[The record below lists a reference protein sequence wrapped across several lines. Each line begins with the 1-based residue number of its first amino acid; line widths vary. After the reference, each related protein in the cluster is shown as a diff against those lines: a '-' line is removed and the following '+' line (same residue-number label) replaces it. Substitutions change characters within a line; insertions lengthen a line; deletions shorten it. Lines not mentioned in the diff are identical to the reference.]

1 MIYLYNYLTPQYF
14 YLGLFLIY
22 IVLLLILLFKKSI
35 YPKLPLEIYKKNPE
49 LLLDYLDK
57 YYIKNKYITF
67 SLVIF
72 YICLKIGFILSIR
85 YLYLNYAFYITKIF
99 SEIHTSS
106 FVFIF
111 KILCILLL
119 FIISIQL
126 FYSLL
131 YAIFFDEMLKIY
143 IYCMKNIKLLKLK
156 NRLAAF
162 YTKDITGPCYL
173 FFDCIYRKTPE
184 PNDYFYNQYYSHDYI
199 YKNNH
204 IKKITLIIIKLTE
217 KYHVIFLFVKFCRK
231 ICHILYVHFNQENL
245 FKYVP
250 WFLLIITFLYDF
262 FNLCLYYTYYILF
275 FCYLLNLYNNFY
287 NFIFK
292 FDIILISELKSYF
305 YENNPEYC
313 KQRIYNN
320 ENMTPYTKSTR
331 YESLVYILNDPA
343 IIEHIFHNFKKESD
357 EDIKMRIMNLR
368 FYTIVLLSILIIYLI
383 DLILNNK
390 IVCNYP
396 SFILIG
402 SISFIWL
409 LTIFY
414 GKNTYALEKEDPN
427 ENKFPMYIYN
437 RRYEVMFWLLIILQ
451 SYILWKVLFKP
462 QILFMNTETLLQLP
476 FDLLKISKNYNLEEK
491 ILYLFDYF
499 EFKLHSIEPKNHEYL
514 RHILRQI
521 DFDSLITSENPR
533 DIQVYINLFL
543 ENHEMLQIFVNK
555 SIFHFDYLIQEIFED
570 LRVFINTDKF
580 KAEQVTDSYIWEFL
594 ENNKDMI
601 KNLLQE
607 KNNVSFTKH
616 FIRQKFFDDL
626 NDFMQEKKSKN
637 NNFMVLLGYML
648 FIYANKVIF
657 TPIDNFTI
665 NIGQII
671 SVFLQHK
678 VYLKDYEIE
687 LKLKLMVYKFIA
699 LIFNF
704 YWVSANIGDNFF
716 YIDGAL
722 VKEILEYGY
731 NNAHKVFSQPD
742 FTVKSYLIDKD
753 LLSNIKKF
761 FIK

>member
-1 MIYLYNYLTPQYF
+1 
-14 YLGLFLIY
+14 
-22 IVLLLILLFKKSI
+22 
-35 YPKLPLEIYKKNPE
+35 
-49 LLLDYLDK
+49 
-57 YYIKNKYITF
+57 
-67 SLVIF
+67 
-72 YICLKIGFILSIR
+72 
-85 YLYLNYAFYITKIF
+85 
-99 SEIHTSS
+99 
-106 FVFIF
+106 
-111 KILCILLL
+111 
-119 FIISIQL
+119 
-126 FYSLL
+126 
-131 YAIFFDEMLKIY
+131 
-143 IYCMKNIKLLKLK
+143 
-156 NRLAAF
+156 
-162 YTKDITGPCYL
+162 
-173 FFDCIYRKTPE
+173 
-184 PNDYFYNQYYSHDYI
+184 
-199 YKNNH
+199 
-204 IKKITLIIIKLTE
+204 
-217 KYHVIFLFVKFCRK
+217 
-231 ICHILYVHFNQENL
+231 
-245 FKYVP
+245 
-250 WFLLIITFLYDF
+250 
-262 FNLCLYYTYYILF
+262 
-275 FCYLLNLYNNFY
+275 
-287 NFIFK
+287 
-292 FDIILISELKSYF
+292 
-305 YENNPEYC
+305 
-313 KQRIYNN
+313 
-320 ENMTPYTKSTR
+320 
-331 YESLVYILNDPA
+331 
-343 IIEHIFHNFKKESD
+343 
-357 EDIKMRIMNLR
+357 MNLR

-637 NNFMVLLGYML
+637 NNLMVLLGYML